1 MAQLINEAK
10 RFQKLANIQENTQK
24 LSPEEQKVADDIL
37 NAGMLEEGKFD
48 PKAILN
54 KMIQWGKKG
63 LLTMAIISSVLSSC
77 GFGPTVEQD
86 LKNKAEEYAK
96 LEKEKDDYAKG
107 LADFQT
113 TSDSTMAV
121 AQGKKFDKF
130 DRDTT
135 WYNHYN
141 KITHDLN
148 SSLDDLKENN
158 IDSVVNEALRKVRLK
173 EATTPPPATPTQ
185 KPSGEKLQGGSMG
198 LLIQKFNQLGIENPN
213 LSSVLSRVKN
223 GTKLSPS
230 DNTVL
235 ASILT
240 QMLKTSDDKTLM
252 SIFQIFKSIES
263 AK

>member
-1 MAQLINEAK
+1 MVQ
-10 RFQKLANIQENTQK
+10 
-24 LSPEEQKVADDIL
+24 
-37 NAGMLEEGKFD
+37 
-48 PKAILN
+48 
-54 KMIQWGKKG
+54 
-63 LLTMAIISSVLSSC
+63 
-77 GFGPTVEQD
+77 
-86 LKNKAEEYAK
+86 KAEEEAGIN
-96 LEKEKDDYAKG
+96 EE
-107 LADFQT
+107 
-113 TSDSTMAV
+113 TSDTQALIGNILGNIGMLNTTGFAGMPGAMIAAALGVSASYALPV
-121 AQGKKFDKF
+121 YLASFAAGAILWWLGKKIAGEKSNVD
-130 DRDTT
+130 
-135 WYNHYN
+135 
-141 KITHDLN
+141 
-148 SSLDDLKENN
+148 EA
-158 IDSVVNEALRKVRLK
+158 VNEALRKVRLK

-213 LSSVLSRVKN
+213 LSSVLSRVKS